1 MLMALR
7 DWFTKDLG
15 WKLFS
20 VVLAVAIWL
29 TVNKILGET
38 GGSTEPVIGDKETT
52 YDDLPILV
60 VSAASDV
67 RDFHVK
73 PDAVTVTVSGA
84 PNIMAILQAN
94 QIRAVVDLTSNQPAK
109 KLHRRVDISVP
120 LGVKLVSYS
129 PSSVEVIIPPPVE
142 KKP

>member
-1 MLMALR
+1 MVLR
-7 DWFTKDLG
+7 NWFIKDLG

-38 GGSTEPVIGDKETT
+38 GGSTGPAIGDKETT
-52 YDDLPILV
+52 YDDLPVLV

-67 RDFHVK
+67 RDFRVM
-73 PDAVTVTVSGA
+73 PPAVTVTVSGA
-84 PNIMAILQAN
+84 PNVMAVLQAN
-94 QIRAVVDLTSNQPAK
+94 QIRAVVDLTDIESAK
-109 KLHRRVDISVP
+109 KLRRRVDISLP
-120 LGVKLVSYS
+120 PGVKLVSVN
-129 PSSVEVIIPPPVE
+129 PSNVEVIVPPPSE

>member
-1 MLMALR
+1 MSLR
-7 DWFTKDLG
+7 DWFIKDLG

-38 GGSTEPVIGDKETT
+38 GSSAEPAIGDKQTT
-52 YDDLPILV
+52 YDDLPVLI

-67 RDFHVK
+67 RNFRVK

-84 PNIMAILQAN
+84 PNVMAVLQAN
-94 QIRAVVDLTSNQPAK
+94 QIRAVVDLTGIESAK
-109 KLHRRVDISVP
+109 KLRRRVDIALP
-120 LGVKLVSYS
+120 PGVKLVSVN
-129 PSSVEVIIPPPVE
+129 PSNVEVLVPPPAE
-142 KKP
+142 GKP

>member
-7 DWFTKDLG
+7 DWFIKDLG

-20 VVLAVAIWL
+20 IVLAVAIWL

-38 GGSTEPVIGDKETT
+38 GSSAEPAIGDKQTT
-52 YDDLPILV
+52 YDDMPVLV

-84 PNIMAILQAN
+84 PNVMAVLQAN
-94 QIRAVVDLTSNQPAK
+94 QIRAVVDLTGIESAR
-109 KLHRRVDISVP
+109 KLRRRVDISLP
-120 LGVKLVSYS
+120 PGVRLVSFN
-129 PSSVEVIIPPPVE
+129 PSTVEVLVPPPAE

>member
-1 MLMALR
+1 MSLR
-7 DWFTKDLG
+7 DWFIKDLG

-20 VVLAVAIWL
+20 VILAVAIWL

-38 GGSTEPVIGDKETT
+38 GSSAEPAIGDKQTT
-52 YDDLPILV
+52 YDDMPVLV

-67 RDFHVK
+67 RDFRVK

-84 PNIMAILQAN
+84 PNVMAVLQAN
-94 QIRAVVDLTSNQPAK
+94 QIRAVVDLTGIEPAK
-109 KLHRRVDISVP
+109 KLRRRVDISLP
-120 LGVKLVSYS
+120 PGVRLVSVN
-129 PSSVEVIIPPPVE
+129 PSTVEVIVPPPTE